1 VLIKCRLYSLILDNL
16 INDSKIICFCI
27 SINIFLQIT
36 EVIFF
41 PRFMTVRGK
50 ATNNSKWN
58 SAARRSRR
66 HSNAFYNPP
75 KNYGVKNIFA
85 KESWHKSR
93 NDIGQGNDVDGSGK
107 FTDVS
112 NPSKSI
118 PSHHSNTPLQ
128 EKLGPNNSW
137 FYEKGYTTAKMN
149 SGFSPF
155 SRNSEKKSLFSGS
168 KLWTEDPSSELLV
181 PGSDFDAKSSFD
193 RTKHGEY
200 LARSPS
206 GSFITEKFT
215 FHDSPIFSKVE
226 FGANT
231 PDFSRDSKLKGTPD
245 SSHLTGSHS
254 ETHFP
259 EISAEES
266 ASKDVES
273 KLQIQPAE
281 HEKLELMQEICIGNG
296 LFSEKKKGV
305 DASSSRSNTC
315 GCKEAKDE
323 APEIMQNLK
332 TTRSPDHAE
341 QASTSLLISDTVESI
356 IEEQEYVK
364 QT

>member
-1 VLIKCRLYSLILDNL
+1 
-16 INDSKIICFCI
+16 
-27 SINIFLQIT
+27 
-36 EVIFF
+36 
-41 PRFMTVRGK
+41 MTVRGK

-58 SAARRSRR
+58 SAARQSRR
-66 HSNAFYNPP
+66 HSNAFDKPP

-93 NDIGQGNDVDGSGK
+93 NDIGQGNDVGGSGK
-107 FTDVS
+107 YTDVS

-149 SGFSPF
+149 SGLSPF
-155 SRNSEKKSLFSGS
+155 SLNSEKKSLFSGS
-168 KLWTEDPSSELLV
+168 GLWTEDPSSELLV

-193 RTKHGEY
+193 RTKHGEC
-200 LARSPS
+200 LACSPS

-226 FGANT
+226 FGANM
-231 PDFSRDSKLKGTPD
+231 PHFFPDSKLKGTPD
-245 SSHLTGSHS
+245 SSHLTGSHG

-259 EISAEES
+259 ETSAEES

-281 HEKLELMQEICIGNG
+281 YEKLELMQEICIGNG
-296 LFSEKKKGV
+296 LFSENKKAV

-315 GCKEAKDE
+315 GCKAAKDE

-341 QASTSLLISDTVESI
+341 QASTSLLISDKVESI

>member
-1 VLIKCRLYSLILDNL
+1 M
-16 INDSKIICFCI
+16 
-27 SINIFLQIT
+27 NIFLQIT

-41 PRFMTVRGK
+41 PQFMTVRGK
-50 ATNNSKWN
+50 ATSNSKWN
-58 SAARRSRR
+58 SAARQSRR
-66 HSNAFYNPP
+66 HSNAFDSPP

-93 NDIGQGNDVDGSGK
+93 NEIGQVNDVGGSGQY
-107 FTDVS
+107 TNVS
-112 NPSKSI
+112 NPSKSVT
-118 PSHHSNTPLQ
+118 SHHSNTPLQ
-128 EKLGPNNSW
+128 EKLGPTNNW

-155 SRNSEKKSLFSGS
+155 SRNSEKKSQFSGS
-168 KLWTEDPSSELLV
+168 KLWNEDPSSELLV

-193 RTKHGEY
+193 RSKHGER
-200 LARSPS
+200 LACSPS

-226 FGANT
+226 CGENT
-231 PDFSRDSKLKGTPD
+231 PDFSPDSKLKGTPPD
-245 SSHLTGSHS
+245 SSHRTGSHG

-273 KLQIQPAE
+273 KLKIQPAE
-281 HEKLELMQEICIGNG
+281 YEKLELMQEICIGNG
-296 LFSEKKKGV
+296 LFSENKKAI
-305 DASSSRSNTC
+305 DASNTC

-323 APEIMQNLK
+323 APEIMHNLK
-332 TTRSPDHAE
+332 KTRSPDHAE
-341 QASTSLLISDTVESI
+341 QASTSLLASDKVESI

-364 QT
+364 LIIVFCSFLNNVPIFKPILG